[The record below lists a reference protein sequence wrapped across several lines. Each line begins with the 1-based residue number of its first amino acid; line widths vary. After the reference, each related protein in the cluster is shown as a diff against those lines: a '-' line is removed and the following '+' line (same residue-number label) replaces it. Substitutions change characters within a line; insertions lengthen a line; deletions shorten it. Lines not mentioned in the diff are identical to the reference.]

1 MTIFETMQI
10 QGVWLHVEAE
20 YTRYSPATLEQP
32 EEPEG
37 FEVAGV
43 YLIPTDGSTKPLGP
57 NIYELLSEGAQEA
70 IEEELWATLG
80 EDEEEDDLAEDAG
93 SDE

>member
-1 MTIFETMQI
+1 MTVFETMQI

-20 YTRYSPATLEQP
+20 YTRHSPATLEQP
-32 EEPEG
+32 EEDEG

-43 YLIPTDGSTKPLGP
+43 YLLPTDGSTKPLGP
-57 NIYELLSEGAQEA
+57 NIYELLSEGVQDA
-70 IEEELWATLG
+70 IGEELWATLEP
-80 EDEEEDDLAEDAG
+80 EDEEDDDLAG